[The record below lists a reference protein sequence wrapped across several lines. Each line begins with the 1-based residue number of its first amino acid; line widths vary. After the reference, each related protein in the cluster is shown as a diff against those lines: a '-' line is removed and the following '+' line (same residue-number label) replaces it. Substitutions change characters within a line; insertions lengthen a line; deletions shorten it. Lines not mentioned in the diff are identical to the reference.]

1 LDPLNKS
8 RLPQTVLN
16 QRLEPKNYDIYKR
29 LSCGRSQIFTAFE
42 EMALGNSYLLPDQKK
57 VVYFVTAMQG
67 ESKKIIYVGFT
78 PNLRKKFKD
87 HKRIMEFE
95 FLDRMGYQINIS
107 WIVLPD
113 RMREKEGQVIQMCYI
128 RAFEPKLN
136 IHQNTFAAVQVE
148 ESKKRIEN
156 LEQCKYES
164 LKKQVENWEQSGDD
178 KDTIIKKIW
187 EAGRE
192 RLTVNI

>member
-1 LDPLNKS
+1 
-8 RLPQTVLN
+8 
-16 QRLEPKNYDIYKR
+16 
-29 LSCGRSQIFTAFE
+29 
-42 EMALGNSYLLPDQKK
+42 MALGNSHLLPEKTK
-57 VVYFVTAMQG
+57 VVYFVTAVQG

-78 PNLRKKFKD
+78 PNLRRKFKD
-87 HKRIMEFE
+87 HKRKMEFE

-156 LEQCKYES
+156 LEQSKYES
-164 LKKQVENWEQSGDD
+164 LKKQIENWEQSGDD

-192 RLTVNI
+192 RLTVYI

>member
-1 LDPLNKS
+1 MTFTNDCP
-8 RLPQTVLN
+8 
-16 QRLEPKNYDIYKR
+16 
-29 LSCGRSQIFTAFE
+29 CGRSQIFTALE
-42 EMALGNSYLLPDQKK
+42 EMALANSHLLPDTKK

-78 PNLRKKFKD
+78 PNLRKKFKN
-87 HKRIMEFE
+87 HKRKMEFE

-156 LEQCKYES
+156 LEQCKYEY
-164 LKKQVENWEQSGDD
+164 LKKQIENWEQSGDD

-192 RLTVNI
+192 RPMVSI

>member
-1 LDPLNKS
+1 MTFTNDFP
-8 RLPQTVLN
+8 
-16 QRLEPKNYDIYKR
+16 
-29 LSCGRSQIFTAFE
+29 CGRSQIFTALE
-42 EMALGNSYLLPDQKK
+42 EMGLANSHLLPETKK

-67 ESKKIIYVGFT
+67 ESKEIIYIGFT
-78 PNLRKKFKD
+78 PNLRRKFKD
-87 HKRIMEFE
+87 HKRKMEFE

-107 WIVLPD
+107 WLVLPEGT
-113 RMREKEGQVIQMCYI
+113 REKQGQVIQAHYV

-136 IHQNTFAAVQVE
+136 IHQNTFAAAQAE

-156 LEQCKYES
+156 LEQCKYDS
-164 LKKQVENWEQSGDD
+164 LKKQVENLEQSGDD

-192 RLTVNI
+192 RPTVNI

>member
-1 LDPLNKS
+1 
-8 RLPQTVLN
+8 
-16 QRLEPKNYDIYKR
+16 
-29 LSCGRSQIFTAFE
+29 
-42 EMALGNSYLLPDQKK
+42 MALANSHLLPETKK

-67 ESKKIIYVGFT
+67 ESKKIIYIGFT

-113 RMREKEGQVIQMCYI
+113 RIREKEGQVIQMCYI

-148 ESKKRIEN
+148 ELKKRIEN
-156 LEQCKYES
+156 LEECKYEF
-164 LKKQVENWEQSGDD
+164 LKKQIENWEQTGDD

-192 RLTVNI
+192 RPMVNI

>member
-1 LDPLNKS
+1 
-8 RLPQTVLN
+8 V
-16 QRLEPKNYDIYKR
+16 
-29 LSCGRSQIFTAFE
+29 FE
-42 EMALGNSYLLPDQKK
+42 EMALGNSHLLPEKKK
-57 VVYFVTAMQG
+57 VVYFVTTVQG
-67 ESKKIIYVGFT
+67 ESKKIIYIGFT
-78 PNLRKKFKD
+78 PNLRRKFKN

-95 FLDRMGYQINIS
+95 FLNRMGYQINIS

-136 IHQNTFAAVQVE
+136 IHQNTLAAVQVE

-156 LEQCKYES
+156 LEQCKYEY

-192 RLTVNI
+192 RPMVSI

>member
-1 LDPLNKS
+1 MTFTNHCP
-8 RLPQTVLN
+8 
-16 QRLEPKNYDIYKR
+16 
-29 LSCGRSQIFTAFE
+29 CGRSQIFTAFE
-42 EMALGNSYLLPDQKK
+42 EMALEEMALSDSHLLPETKK

-67 ESKKIIYVGFT
+67 ESKKIIYIGFT
-78 PNLRKKFKD
+78 PNLRRKFKD
-87 HKRIMEFE
+87 HKRKMEFE

-107 WIVLPD
+107 WMVLPEGT
-113 RMREKEGQVIQMCYI
+113 REKQGQVIQAYYV
-128 RAFEPKLN
+128 RVFEPKLN
-136 IHQNTFAAVQVE
+136 IHQNTLAAAQAE

-156 LEQCKYES
+156 LEQCKYDS

-192 RLTVNI
+192 RPMVNI

>member
-1 LDPLNKS
+1 
-8 RLPQTVLN
+8 
-16 QRLEPKNYDIYKR
+16 
-29 LSCGRSQIFTAFE
+29 
-42 EMALGNSYLLPDQKK
+42 
-57 VVYFVTAMQG
+57 
-67 ESKKIIYVGFT
+67 
-78 PNLRKKFKD
+78 
-87 HKRIMEFE
+87 
-95 FLDRMGYQINIS
+95 MGYQINIS

-136 IHQNTFAAVQVE
+136 THQNTLAAVQVE

-192 RLTVNI
+192 RLMVNI

>member
-1 LDPLNKS
+1 MTFTKDCP
-8 RLPQTVLN
+8 
-16 QRLEPKNYDIYKR
+16 
-29 LSCGRSQIFTAFE
+29 CGRSQIFTVFE
-42 EMALGNSYLLPDQKK
+42 EMALGNSHLLPEKKK
-57 VVYFVTAMQG
+57 VVYFVTAVQG

-78 PNLRKKFKD
+78 PNLRRKFKD
-87 HKRIMEFE
+87 HKRKMEFE

-136 IHQNTFAAVQVE
+136 TYQNTFAAVQVE

-156 LEQCKYES
+156 LEQCKYDS

-187 EAGRE
+187 EAGKE
-192 RLTVNI
+192 RPMVSI

>member
-1 LDPLNKS
+1 
-8 RLPQTVLN
+8 
-16 QRLEPKNYDIYKR
+16 
-29 LSCGRSQIFTAFE
+29 
-42 EMALGNSYLLPDQKK
+42 
-57 VVYFVTAMQG
+57 
-67 ESKKIIYVGFT
+67 KIIYVGFT

-87 HKRIMEFE
+87 HKRKMEFE

-136 IHQNTFAAVQVE
+136 IHQNTLAAVQVE

-156 LEQCKYES
+156 LEQCKYEY

-192 RLTVNI
+192 SPMVNI

>member
-1 LDPLNKS
+1 
-8 RLPQTVLN
+8 V
-16 QRLEPKNYDIYKR
+16 
-29 LSCGRSQIFTAFE
+29 FE
-42 EMALGNSYLLPDQKK
+42 EMALGNSHLLPEKKK

-78 PNLRKKFKD
+78 PNLRRKFKN

-95 FLDRMGYQINIS
+95 FLDRMGYEINIS

-113 RMREKEGQVIQMCYI
+113 KMREKEGQVIQMCYI

-136 IHQNTFAAVQVE
+136 THQNTFAAVQVE

-164 LKKQVENWEQSGDD
+164 LKKQIENWEQSGDD

-192 RLTVNI
+192 RLMVNI

>member
-1 LDPLNKS
+1 MTFTNDFL
-8 RLPQTVLN
+8 
-16 QRLEPKNYDIYKR
+16 
-29 LSCGRSQIFTAFE
+29 CGRSQIFTALE
-42 EMALGNSYLLPDQKK
+42 EMALANSHLLPETEK

-67 ESKKIIYVGFT
+67 ESKKIIYIGFT
-78 PNLRKKFKD
+78 SNLRRKFKD
-87 HKRIMEFE
+87 HKRKVEFE

-107 WIVLPD
+107 WIVLP
-113 RMREKEGQVIQMCYI
+113 EGTRDKQAQVIQAYYV

-148 ESKKRIEN
+148 QLKKGIEN
-156 LEQCKYES
+156 LEQCKYDF
-164 LKKQVENWEQSGDD
+164 LKKQVESWEQSGED

-192 RLTVNI
+192 RPTVNI

>member
-1 LDPLNKS
+1 
-8 RLPQTVLN
+8 V
-16 QRLEPKNYDIYKR
+16 
-29 LSCGRSQIFTAFE
+29 FE
-42 EMALGNSYLLPDQKK
+42 EMALGNSHLLPEKKK

-78 PNLRKKFKD
+78 PNLRRKFKN

-113 RMREKEGQVIQMCYI
+113 KMREKEGQVIQMYYI

-136 IHQNTFAAVQVE
+136 THQNTFAAVQVE

-156 LEQCKYES
+156 LEHCKYEY

-192 RLTVNI
+192 RPIVNI

>member
-1 LDPLNKS
+1 MTFTNDCP
-8 RLPQTVLN
+8 
-16 QRLEPKNYDIYKR
+16 
-29 LSCGRSQIFTAFE
+29 CGRSQIFTAFE
-42 EMALGNSYLLPDQKK
+42 EMALGNSHLLPDQKK

-78 PNLRKKFKD
+78 PNLRRKFKN

-95 FLDRMGYQINIS
+95 FLNRMGYQINIS

-136 IHQNTFAAVQVE
+136 IHQNTLAAVQVE

-156 LEQCKYES
+156 LEQCKYEY
-164 LKKQVENWEQSGDD
+164 LKKQIENWEQSGDD

-192 RLTVNI
+192 RPTVNI

>member
-1 LDPLNKS
+1 MTFTNDCP
-8 RLPQTVLN
+8 
-16 QRLEPKNYDIYKR
+16 
-29 LSCGRSQIFTAFE
+29 CGRSQIFTVFE
-42 EMALGNSYLLPDQKK
+42 EMALGNSHLLPDQKK
-57 VVYFVTAMQG
+57 VVYFVTAMQREG
-67 ESKKIIYVGFT
+67 KKIIYIGFT
-78 PNLRKKFKD
+78 PNLRRKFAS
-87 HKRIMEFE
+87 HKRKMEFE

-113 RMREKEGQVIQMCYI
+113 RMREKEGQVIQMYYI

-136 IHQNTFAAVQVE
+136 IHQNTLAAVQVE

-156 LEQCKYES
+156 LEQCKYEY
-164 LKKQVENWEQSGDD
+164 LKKQIENWEQSGDD

-192 RLTVNI
+192 RPMVSI

>member
-1 LDPLNKS
+1 
-8 RLPQTVLN
+8 V
-16 QRLEPKNYDIYKR
+16 
-29 LSCGRSQIFTAFE
+29 FE
-42 EMALGNSYLLPDQKK
+42 EMALGNSHLLPEKKK

-87 HKRIMEFE
+87 HKRKMEFE
-95 FLDRMGYQINIS
+95 FLDRMGYHINIS

-113 RMREKEGQVIQMCYI
+113 RMREKEGQVIQMYYI

-136 IHQNTFAAVQVE
+136 IHQNTLAAVQIE

-164 LKKQVENWEQSGDD
+164 LRKQIENWERSGDD

-192 RLTVNI
+192 RLTVYI

>member
-1 LDPLNKS
+1 
-8 RLPQTVLN
+8 V
-16 QRLEPKNYDIYKR
+16 
-29 LSCGRSQIFTAFE
+29 FE
-42 EMALGNSYLLPDQKK
+42 EMALGNSHLLPEKKK

-87 HKRIMEFE
+87 HNRKMEFE

-136 IHQNTFAAVQVE
+136 THQNTFVAVQVE
-148 ESKKRIEN
+148 ESKKRSEN

-192 RLTVNI
+192 RLAVNI

>member
-1 LDPLNKS
+1 MTFTNDCP
-8 RLPQTVLN
+8 
-16 QRLEPKNYDIYKR
+16 
-29 LSCGRSQIFTAFE
+29 CGRSQIFTAFE
-42 EMALGNSYLLPDQKK
+42 EMALGNSHLLPEKKK

-87 HKRIMEFE
+87 HNRKMEFE

-107 WIVLPD
+107 WIVLPEGT
-113 RMREKEGQVIQMCYI
+113 REKEGQVIQAYYV

-136 IHQNTFAAVQVE
+136 TQQNTFAVVRAE
-148 ESKKRIEN
+148 E
-156 LEQCKYES
+156 
-164 LKKQVENWEQSGDD
+164 LKKQIENSERSECEHLKKQIETWERNGDD

-187 EAGRE
+187 EVARE
-192 RLTVNI
+192 RPMVNI